1 MTVLCTL
8 HDVDLIRRYATRV
21 IALRDGELVWKGRP
35 DAFDN
40 DTFREIY
47 GQDAEPAMASNA

>member
-1 MTVLCTL
+1 MLCTL